1 MVTLLFALV
10 SPDRAGFSY
19 LASVIN
25 ASAAFAA
32 TRAAGSETAATRRQ
46 YGLWLTR
53 FARYRTTWSL

>member
-32 TRAAGSETAATRRQ
+32 TRAAGSETAATRR
-46 YGLWLTR
+46 
-53 FARYRTTWSL
+53 